1 MIAIKPTKLKDFSSL
16 MQLDVQE
23 EQKGFFTPFEMAYQK
38 RSKSEAF
45 FTIYSDDLLV
55 GYLVI
60 DKGFSQHAP
69 FAKRYELEL
78 KYLMI
83 DQRFQRQGVGS
94 EALRKLF
101 LYAYTINPK
110 STSLCSTVPQSQQ
123 YAMSFLDA
131 CGFINT
137 EETTLGDNEKEWI
150 LRHPL
155 S

>member
-23 EQKGFFTPFEMAYQK
+23 EQKGFSTPFEVAYQK
-38 RSKSEAF
+38 RNKSEAF

-69 FAKRYELEL
+69 FAKRHELGL
-78 KYLMI
+78 KYLMV
-83 DQRFQRQGVGS
+83 DRRFQRQGVGS

-101 LYAYTINPK
+101 VYAYTIDPE
-110 STSLCSTVPQSQQ
+110 STSLCVAVPQSQQ
-123 YAMSFLDA
+123 YAISFLDA

-137 EETTLGDNEKEWI
+137 EKTTFGENEKEWI